1 MNSDNLDAFDDL
13 PFREAGPIRRMGY
26 NAKVADGPRAEAMP
40 QLRRFLNSKV
50 GQEWSEVYSLISE
63 RARHFTV
70 PDWTLDRVK
79 YMVEFDCVEQDGR
92 VFDSKG
98 CIVESWGRPEFYTC
112 GGILKKAPQRPK
124 RVRSERHMPTEG
136 VNHYEIDGALFEV
149 YFRKFAGFTGEAVRS
164 PIFSG
169 YDVLSK
175 QRLTYRECEVRY
187 GGLISWKKRQLS
199 KREIRRLGLRTQQ
212 GETND
217 QRRL

>member
-1 MNSDNLDAFDDL
+1 MVDLETEL
-13 PFREAGPIRRMGY
+13 PFREGGPIRRMGY

-50 GQEWSEVYSLISE
+50 GQEWDLVYLLICD
-63 RARHFTV
+63 RAKYSAV

-79 YMVEFDCVEQDGR
+79 VMVEFDCTEENSR
-92 VFDSKG
+92 VFDTKG
-98 CIVESWGRPEFYTC
+98 DVVESWGRPKFYVC
-112 GGILKKAPQRPK
+112 QGILKRAPQRPK
-124 RVRSERHMPTEG
+124 WVRSERVLPTEG
-136 VNHYEIDGALFEV
+136 VNFYEIDGAFFEV
-149 YFRKFAGFTGEAVRS
+149 YFRKFAGFTGEAVRL
-164 PIFSG
+164 PIFTG